1 MAGTFNVICNP
12 RLHKSINTRT
22 VTFFVGLAG
31 TGGDMQGY
39 VCTPHDKQSGSLLEN
54 WKGSGNVIDIYFVT
68 ATFSEE
74 SIPYFPNKANHY
86 ALASFCDMKGILED
100 IRKYNM
106 DRLSFMFS
114 FSNPLFE
121 RNGNKL
127 NYVSLYFTKYT
138 NGDPAISDLANAIAR
153 RERVKKASLAQMQL
167 LAAEQPKFIF
177 PYSNNLVILEVEGK
191 ATHQTDQKYCERTR
205 RDVARKGIALN
216 NLVSFSILEKLR

>member
-1 MAGTFNVICNP
+1 M
-12 RLHKSINTRT
+12 
-22 VTFFVGLAG
+22 
-31 TGGDMQGY
+31 
-39 VCTPHDKQSGSLLEN
+39 LEN
-54 WKGSGNVIDIYFVT
+54 WNKSGNVIDIYFVT
-68 ATFSEE
+68 ATFSDE

-86 ALASFCDMKGILED
+86 MLASFRDITGILED
-100 IRKYNM
+100 IKRYNM

-114 FSNPLFE
+114 FSSPLFE
-121 RNGNKL
+121 RNGDRL

-138 NGDPAISDLANAIAR
+138 SGDPAISDLANAIAR

-167 LAAEQPKFIF
+167 LAAEQPKFTF
-177 PYSNNLVILEVEGK
+177 PYSKNLVILEVEGE